1 MSEGIKNS
9 VSNICNTIGILILVY
24 SLFYNFFV
32 KNITIQETILTHLID
47 YVIAFL
53 PIIVGILFHIG
64 RIIDEG
70 FHGPETTKYLLKPI
84 IFFIT
89 AGINFLVIQRFNML
103 IGLQFQINNMFLE
116 GMLILMVIAVMEAG
130 IFAYLEND
138 SIHAVFAG
146 STFWVSWLTL
156 AVVNGGVE
164 ANRRI
169 SLYGVSSSVSEWI
182 KYAFLYTILF
192 AIVLFFHLILA
203 IIKFILCM
211 K

>member
-9 VSNICNTIGILILVY
+9 VSNICNAIGILILVY

-53 PIIVGILFHIG
+53 